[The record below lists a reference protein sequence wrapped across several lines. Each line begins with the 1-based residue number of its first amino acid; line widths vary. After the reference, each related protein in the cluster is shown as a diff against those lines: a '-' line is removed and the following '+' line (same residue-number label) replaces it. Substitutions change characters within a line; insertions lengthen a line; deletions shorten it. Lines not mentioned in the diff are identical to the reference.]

1 LITKTIENAQVRVE
15 GHNFD
20 IRKHLL
26 EYDDVVN
33 KQREIIYEQRRR
45 VLSQENLK
53 PIIMDMIQDE
63 LVSLVAA
70 HTAGDP
76 EDWDLEALQTSL
88 RTIMLLP
95 PSFTS
100 SRWRN
105 LSPKEI
111 EEQLL
116 ALAERLYE
124 EKERQLGSEDM
135 RQLERLVMLR
145 SVDTLW
151 IRHLTGLDNL
161 REGIGLRAYGQQDP
175 LVAFK
180 KEAHEM
186 YADLLAAIQ
195 RAIVGD
201 IYRVSLVRE
210 PQPRPMREMRT
221 NVEAQRA
228 AQPVRT
234 TGAKVGRN
242 DPCPCGSGKKYK
254 HCCMRK
260 EQASAPNAGG
270 EKTSPQRSKRR
281 RRRR

>member
-1 LITKTIENAQVRVE
+1 
-15 GHNFD
+15 
-20 IRKHLL
+20 
-26 EYDDVVN
+26 
-33 KQREIIYEQRRR
+33 
-45 VLSQENLK
+45 
-53 PIIMDMIQDE
+53 
-63 LVSLVAA
+63 VAL
-70 HTAGDP
+70 HTAGYSD
-76 EDWDLEALQTSL
+76 DWDLEALQASV
-88 RTIMLLP
+88 RTIMPLP

-100 SRWRN
+100 ARWRK
-105 LSPKEI
+105 LAPKEI

-116 ALAERLYE
+116 DLAERLYE

-135 RQLERLVMLR
+135 RQVERLVMLR
-145 SVDTLW
+145 AVDSLW
-151 IRHLTGLDNL
+151 IRHLTNLDNL

-186 YADLLAAIQ
+186 YAGLMAAIQ

-210 PQPRPMREMRT
+210 PQPRPMREMRI

-228 AQPVRT
+228 PQPART
-234 TGAKVGRN
+234 TGARVGRN

-260 EQASAPNAGG
+260 DQASTPSAGG
-270 EKTSPQRSKRR
+270 GKASRRSRR
-281 RRRR
+281 RRRRR